1 MGGVILFRVTPSVTL
16 SLSLSLSL
24 SQYIYI
30 RAIHGSGELGF
41 CLTHNQL
48 VEVRVGYFST
58 HNRPVIAMDLLVQVA
73 GWRPSVSGEPDI
85 HRCPVKR
92 W

>member
-16 SLSLSLSL
+16 SLSLSLYI
-24 SQYIYI
+24 YIYI
-30 RAIHGSGELGF
+30 RAVHGSDELGF

-58 HNRPVIAMDLLVQVA
+58 HNRPVIVTDLLVQVA
-73 GWRPSVSGEPDI
+73 GWRSSISSEPDI
-85 HRCPVKR
+85 HQCPMKR

>member
-24 SQYIYI
+24 YIYIYI
-30 RAIHGSGELGF
+30 RAVHGSDELGF

-85 HRCPVKR
+85 DRCPVKR